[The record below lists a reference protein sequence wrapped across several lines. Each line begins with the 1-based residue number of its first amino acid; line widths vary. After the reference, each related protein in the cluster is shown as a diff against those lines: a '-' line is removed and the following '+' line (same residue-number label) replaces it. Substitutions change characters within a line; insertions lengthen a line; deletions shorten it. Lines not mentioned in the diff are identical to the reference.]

1 MQKKHP
7 FTDYEPLKPSTRRTR
22 AAGGD
27 DPAGDLWTVSSSSGS
42 GDARPSQRVENREG
56 DERLARVA
64 TFEDQEPHTRPPH
77 DEEAP
82 LAASSANA
90 NTQRSRLEL
99 KRGHLFSYLGL
110 FLFTVVLYF
119 RPYELHPSLAGL
131 TSLAYWLAV
140 VTLAVFLPTQFALE
154 GNLTARPREVNL
166 VLLLC
171 VAALLSI
178 PLAIN
183 PYEAWTAFNYPF
195 IRAVAMFIVI
205 VNVVR
210 TPTRLKGLMLL
221 AIAIGVVLSV
231 GAINDYRLG
240 RVSIEAGER
249 VTGVIGGMF
258 GNPNDLALHLVMMIP
273 LAVGLL
279 LSTRNLLAKPIYI
292 ASALLM
298 VGGVIVSF
306 SRGAFLGLL
315 GMGMVLAWKLGRSNR
330 LLMIV
335 LVGVLLVAL
344 IAVAP
349 GEYTSRLGTIGS
361 VNIDAS
367 SSSRRD
373 LLIRSII
380 VAIYNP
386 VFGVG
391 IGNFH
396 IVSIHELVSHN
407 AYTQVAAEMG
417 LAAMVIYIMLLVVPF
432 RRLRVIERATYEGRR
447 SSRIYYLSV
456 ALQASMV
463 AYMISSFFGS
473 VAYQFYVYYLIGY
486 AVALRRIYE
495 AQTGIEVIPLSK
507 KEKRARAAAARTA
520 ETSPPTRDSAT
531 NFPEP
536 ESRHALA
543 LRTGA

>member
-7 FTDYEPLKPSTRRTR
+7 FTDYEPIKPSTRRTR
-22 AAGGD
+22 GADGED
-27 DPAGDLWTVSSSSGS
+27 AGDLWTVNSGGGSSG
-42 GDARPSQRVENREG
+42 GDPRSPRVENPPGNEII
-56 DERLARVA
+56 ERVA
-64 TFEDQEPHTRPPH
+64 TTENVEQ
-77 DEEAP
+77 
-82 LAASSANA
+82 LAAAQNAEARPAGAND
-90 NTQRSRLEL
+90 SRFAL
-99 KRGHLFSYLGL
+99 KRGHLFSYIGL

-119 RPYELHPSLAGL
+119 RPYELHPALANL
-131 TSLAYWLAV
+131 TSLAYWLAF
-140 VTLAVFLPTQFALE
+140 VTLAIFLPTQLLLE
-154 GNLTARPREVNL
+154 GNLTARPPEVKL

-178 PLAIN
+178 PFAIN
-183 PYEAWTAFNYPF
+183 PAEAWTAFNYPF

-205 VNVVR
+205 INVVR
-210 TPTRLKGLMLL
+210 TPSRLKGLMLL
-221 AIAIGVVLSV
+221 GLAVGIVLSV

-240 RVSIEAGER
+240 RVAVEEGGRVAG
-249 VTGVIGGMF
+249 VVGGMF

-279 LSTRNLLAKPIYI
+279 LSTRNVLAKPLY
-292 ASALLM
+292 AACALLM
-298 VGGVIVSF
+298 VGGVIISF

-315 GMGMVLAWKLGRSNR
+315 GASIALAWKLGRRNR
-330 LLMIV
+330 LLMII
-335 LVGVLLVAL
+335 LVAAFLVAL
-344 IAVAP
+344 IALAP
-349 GEYTSRLGTIGS
+349 GEYTDRMSTIGS
-361 VNIDAS
+361 VSRDES

-373 LLIRSII
+373 LLVRSII
-380 VAIYNP
+380 VALHNP

-396 IVSIHELVSHN
+396 IVSIRELVSHN

-417 LAAMVIYIMLLVVPF
+417 LAAMVVYIMLLVVPF
-432 RRLRVIERATYEGRR
+432 KRLRLIEHATYESRR
-447 SSRIYYLSV
+447 GSRLYYLSV

-486 AVALRRIYE
+486 AVAVRRIYE
-495 AQTGIEVIPLSK
+495 AQTGIAVVPLSK
-507 KEKRARAAAARTA
+507 KEKRSGDVARAADER
-520 ETSPPTRDSAT
+520 SSNDSAT
-531 NFPEP
+531 DFPEP

>member
-1 MQKKHP
+1 MPKKHP
-7 FTDYEPLKPSTRRTR
+7 FTDYEPTAPSKRRTR
-22 AAGGD
+22 AAAGGED
-27 DPAGDLWTVSSSSGS
+27 AGDLWTVSSGGS
-42 GDARPSQRVENREG
+42 DDDARSPLVENREG
-56 DERLARVA
+56 DGRLQRVA
-64 TFEDQEPHTRPPH
+64 TTESDEPLLRQPTHGN
-77 DEEAP
+77 EATT
-82 LAASSANA
+82 LDGASANESANA
-90 NTQRSRLEL
+90 QASRLSL
-99 KRGHLFSYLGL
+99 KRGHLFSYFGL
-110 FLFTVVLYF
+110 FLFTIVLYF
-119 RPYELHPSLAGL
+119 RPYELHPALAGL

-140 VTLAVFLPTQFALE
+140 VTFAIFLPTQFALE

-171 VAALLSI
+171 LAALLSI

-183 PYEAWTAFNYPF
+183 PLEAWTAFNYPF
-195 IRAVAMFIVI
+195 IRAVAMFIVL

-210 TPTRLKGLMLL
+210 TPTRLRGLMLL

-279 LSTRNLLAKPIYI
+279 LSTRNMFAKPLYI
-292 ASALLM
+292 ASAVLM

-315 GMGMVLAWKLGRSNR
+315 GMSMVLAWKLGRSNR
-330 LLMIV
+330 FVMIV

-361 VNIDAS
+361 VTGDAS

-380 VAIYNP
+380 VAIHNP

-417 LAAMVIYIMLLVVPF
+417 LAAMVIYIMLLVAPF
-432 RRLRVIERATYEGRR
+432 RRLRVIEQATYEGRR
-447 SSRIYYLSV
+447 GSRIYYLSV
-456 ALQASMV
+456 GLQASMV

-495 AQTGIEVIPLSK
+495 AQTGVEVIPLSK
-507 KEKRARAAAARTA
+507 KEKRAAARPA
-520 ETSPPTRDSAT
+520 ETSPRDSMT
-531 NFPEP
+531 DFPE
-536 ESRHALA
+536 SDSGHAHA

>member
-1 MQKKHP
+1 
-7 FTDYEPLKPSTRRTR
+7 
-22 AAGGD
+22 
-27 DPAGDLWTVSSSSGS
+27 V
-42 GDARPSQRVENREG
+42 
-56 DERLARVA
+56 
-64 TFEDQEPHTRPPH
+64 TF
-77 DEEAP
+77 AI
-82 LAASSANA
+82 
-90 NTQRSRLEL
+90 
-99 KRGHLFSYLGL
+99 
-110 FLFTVVLYF
+110 
-119 RPYELHPSLAGL
+119 
-131 TSLAYWLAV
+131 
-140 VTLAVFLPTQFALE
+140 FLPTQFALE

-183 PYEAWTAFNYPF
+183 PLEAWTAFNYPF

-210 TPTRLKGLMLL
+210 TPARLKGLMFL

-279 LSTRNLLAKPIYI
+279 LSTRNVLAKPLYI
-292 ASALLM
+292 ASAVLM
-298 VGGVIVSF
+298 LGGVIVSF
-306 SRGAFLGLL
+306 SRGGFLGLL
-315 GMGMVLAWKLGRSNR
+315 GGSMVLAWKLGRSNR
-330 LLMIV
+330 FLMIV
-335 LVGVLLVAL
+335 LIGVLLVGL

-349 GEYTSRLGTIGS
+349 GEYTDRLGTIGS
-361 VNIDAS
+361 VNADAS
-367 SSSRRD
+367 SSSRRA
-373 LLIRSII
+373 LLERSII
-380 VAIYNP
+380 VALYNP

-396 IVSIHELVSHN
+396 IVSIRELVSHN

-432 RRLRVIERATYEGRR
+432 RRLRVIERATYETRR
-447 SSRIYYLSV
+447 GSRIYYLSV

-463 AYMISSFFGS
+463 AYMVSSFFGS
-473 VAYQFYVYYLIGY
+473 VAYQFYVYYMIGY

-495 AQTGIEVIPLSK
+495 AQTGVEVIPLSK
-507 KEKRARAAAARTA
+507 KEKRARAAEAD
-520 ETSPPTRDSAT
+520 SRDSAT
-531 NFPEP
+531 DFPAH
-536 ESRHALA
+536 ESGHTLA

>member
-1 MQKKHP
+1 MPKKHP
-7 FTDYEPLKPSTRRTR
+7 FTDYEPTAPSKRRTR
-22 AAGGD
+22 AAGGED
-27 DPAGDLWTVSSSSGS
+27 AGDLWTVSRSG
-42 GDARPSQRVENREG
+42 GDDDTRTPLVENREG
-56 DERLARVA
+56 DGRRQRVA
-64 TFEDQEPHTRPPH
+64 TTESDEPLLQPPPH
-77 DEEAP
+77 GNEEAR
-82 LAASSANA
+82 LSVEGAGVNANA
-90 NTQRSRLEL
+90 QPSRFAL
-99 KRGHLFSYLGL
+99 KRGHLFSYIGL
-110 FLFTVVLYF
+110 FFFTVVLYF

-140 VTLAVFLPTQFALE
+140 VTLAIFLPTQFALE

-171 VAALLSI
+171 LTALLSI

-183 PYEAWTAFNYPF
+183 RYEAWTAFNYPF

-210 TPTRLKGLMLL
+210 TLGRLKGLMLL

-273 LAVGLL
+273 LAIGLL

-292 ASALLM
+292 ASAVLM

-315 GMGMVLAWKLGRSNR
+315 GMSMVLAWKLGRSNR

-344 IAVAP
+344 VAVAP

-432 RRLRVIERATYEGRR
+432 RRLRVIEQATYEARR
-447 SSRIYYLSV
+447 DSRIYYLSV
-456 ALQASMV
+456 GLQASMV

-495 AQTGIEVIPLSK
+495 AQTGVEVIPLSK
-507 KEKRARAAAARTA
+507 KAKRDAAARAA
-520 ETSPPTRDSAT
+520 ETSPRGSDTD
-531 NFPEP
+531 FPE
-536 ESRHALA
+536 SDSGHTLA

>member
-1 MQKKHP
+1 MPKKHP
-7 FTDYEPLKPSTRRTR
+7 FTDYEPTRPSTRRTR
-22 AAGGD
+22 AAAGED
-27 DPAGDLWTVSSSSGS
+27 AGDLWTVSSGD
-42 GDARPSQRVENREG
+42 DARSPLFENREG
-56 DERLARVA
+56 DERLERVA
-64 TFEDQEPHTRPPH
+64 ATESDEQSIRPPLRS
-77 DEEAP
+77 D
-82 LAASSANA
+82 AATLDGANASLSANA
-90 NTQRSRLEL
+90 EPSRFAL
-99 KRGHLFSYLGL
+99 KRGHLFSYIGL
-110 FLFTVVLYF
+110 FFFTVVLYF

-140 VTLAVFLPTQFALE
+140 VTLAIFLPTQFALE

-171 VAALLSI
+171 LTALLSI

-210 TPTRLKGLMLL
+210 TPTRLKGLMFL

-279 LSTRNLLAKPIYI
+279 LSTRNLFAKPLYI

-330 LLMIV
+330 FVMIL

-349 GEYTSRLGTIGS
+349 GEYTNRLGTIGF
-361 VNIDAS
+361 VTGDAS

-447 SSRIYYLSV
+447 NSRIYYLSV
-456 ALQASMV
+456 GLQASMV

-495 AQTGIEVIPLSK
+495 AQTGVEVIPLSK
-507 KEKRARAAAARTA
+507 KEKRAAAEAASRN
-520 ETSPPTRDSAT
+520 SAT
-531 NFPEP
+531 DFPEP
-536 ESRHALA
+536 EPESGHAHA

>member
-1 MQKKHP
+1 MPKKHP
-7 FTDYEPLKPSTRRTR
+7 FTDYEPTVPSTRRTR
-22 AAGGD
+22 AAGGED
-27 DPAGDLWTVSSSSGS
+27 AGDLWTVSGGG
-42 GDARPSQRVENREG
+42 GDAARTPLVENREG
-56 DERLARVA
+56 DARLHRVA
-64 TFEDQEPHTRPPH
+64 TTESDAHAVRPPQG
-77 DEEAP
+77 DD
-82 LAASSANA
+82 AARLSVESAGESANA
-90 NTQRSRLEL
+90 QPSRFAL
-99 KRGHLFSYLGL
+99 KRGHLFSYVGL
-110 FLFTVVLYF
+110 FFFTVVLYF
-119 RPYELHPSLAGL
+119 RPYELHPALSGL

-140 VTLAVFLPTQFALE
+140 VTFAVFLPTQFALE

-171 VAALLSI
+171 LAALLSI

-183 PYEAWTAFNYPF
+183 PFEAWTAFNYPF
-195 IRAVAMFIVI
+195 IRAVAMFIVL

-292 ASALLM
+292 ASAVLM

-315 GMGMVLAWKLGRSNR
+315 GMSMVLAWKLGRSNR
-330 LLMIV
+330 FVMVV

-344 IAVAP
+344 VAVAP

-361 VNIDAS
+361 VTGDAS

-380 VAIYNP
+380 VALHNP

-417 LAAMVIYIMLLVVPF
+417 LTAMVIYIMLLVVPF
-432 RRLRVIERATYEGRR
+432 RRLRVIEQATYEGRR
-447 SSRIYYLSV
+447 GSRIYYLSV
-456 ALQASMV
+456 GLQASMV

-495 AQTGIEVIPLSK
+495 AQTGVEVIPLSK
-507 KEKRARAAAARTA
+507 KEKRAAKAAARN
-520 ETSPPTRDSAT
+520 SSAD
-531 NFPEP
+531 FPEP
-536 ESRHALA
+536 ESGHTLA